1 MANKIVITSEDFK
14 HLTENLLSDT
24 SVEQGAALFAGVAR
38 TETGLKFL
46 IREIIPIP
54 SKDMVYQT
62 SSGRRLK
69 ASAFMA
75 LAQKAA
81 DEGLSLIMAHS
92 HPGFLCTFS
101 SIDDRN
107 EAEVMPRL
115 LMITEDELP
124 HGTLV
129 MDATGRVDARFWEPG
144 SNGPKPIEWV
154 CVVGRPLKS
163 IPTTSNRQRK
173 ETVVDLDRYDRQ
185 VRIFGVKGQQMIA
198 NTAVAIIGAGGTGS
212 VLGVQLVYLGV
223 TQLALFDDEKV
234 EASNL
239 NRLLGAGSR
248 DIGRYK
254 VDVLAET
261 ILRITPN
268 TEVKKVYQKIDSPE
282 AIKMLRDVEVLFVC
296 TDNLVSRAIVNEASL
311 RYLIPLIDIGVGI
324 NMQNNK
330 IQRAGGVIH
339 LAIPGEAC
347 LQCLSGIDPVLLAMD
362 SVQEGQKI
370 VKKEP
375 PSLMALNSLAVSE
388 AVIVFIDLVTG
399 CLGLQEKKLMYEMIE
414 SGLSGVEASARECRY
429 CSDLKGRGDQ

>member
-1 MANKIVITSEDFK
+1 MANKIVITSEDFN
-14 HLTENLLSDT
+14 HLTENLLSDA

-81 DEGLSLIMAHS
+81 DEALSLIMAHS
-92 HPGFLCTFS
+92 HPGSLCTFS
-101 SIDDRN
+101 SVDDRN

-115 LMITEDELP
+115 LMITEDKLP

-144 SNGPKPIEWV
+144 SNGPKPIEWIL
-154 CVVGRPLKS
+154 VVGRPLRS
-163 IPTTSNRQRK
+163 ITTTSNRQRK
-173 ETVVDLDRYDRQ
+173 ETAVDLDRYGRQ
-185 VRIFGVKGQQMIA
+185 VKIFGVEGQQMIA
-198 NTAVAIIGAGGTGS
+198 DTTVAIIGAGGTGS
-212 VLGVQLVYLGV
+212 VVAIQLAYLGV
-223 TQLALFDDEKV
+223 RQFILFDDERVVK
-234 EASNL
+234 SNL
-239 NRLLGAGSR
+239 NRLLGAGPR
-248 DIGRYK
+248 DIERYK
-254 VDVLAET
+254 VDVLAEA
-261 ILRITPN
+261 ILCVTPN
-268 TEVKKVYQKIDSPE
+268 AEVKKVYQRIDSPE

-311 RYLIPLIDIGVGI
+311 RYLIPLIDAGVGI
-324 NMQNNK
+324 NIQNNK

-347 LQCLSGIDPVLLAMD
+347 LQCLNGIDPVLLAME
-362 SVQEGQKI
+362 SVPEGQKM

-399 CLGLQEKKLMYEMIE
+399 CLGLQEKKLMYDITE
-414 SGLSGVEASARECRY
+414 SSLNAVETSTRECRY
-429 CSDLKGRGDQ
+429 CRDLKGLGDQ